1 MPKLT
6 EKQKK
11 RINESIRE
19 IDRNIKREQKYP
31 KDLRNT
37 EYLNFL
43 KQHRKKLKSAT
54 HFSPKRGLWKMKKR

>member
-6 EKQKK
+6 KQQKS
-11 RINESIRE
+11 RLNQSIKE
-19 IDRNIKREQKYP
+19 IDRQIAKESKYP

-43 KQHRKKLKSAT
+43 RKHKKKLKSAT
-54 HFSPKRGLWKMKKR
+54 HYSPKRGLFRIKKK